1 MLREM
6 LEARR
11 GREALGILWT
21 GLGVLLALSLAS
33 YSPFDPSWFVSSPS
47 RTSNWI
53 GPFGAHVAGFLF
65 EWLGLAAWFLPVI
78 CLSLALHRLRQKG
91 PPLRRSALLG
101 LALVALSTA
110 LLLCLVVGRIEFRGA
125 PLQAGGTVGHLAAF
139 GLVSMVSDVGSLV
152 VAGTALL
159 LGLAL
164 CARSSLA
171 ESAGKA
177 QQAVAHYSP
186 KASLFARGLRAVG
199 RGMAAPF
206 RHWPF
211 RRRRTERAGLL
222 DEAKPERRP
231 RPASPAAEEVPEPVS
246 AEEQSPAAQPRV
258 RPVRTPRPRQA
269 TLPVELPGPAQPKLP
284 PTELLAPAP
293 SRQPV
298 DRQELV
304 HLARQIEARCAEF
317 DVAGQVT
324 EIHPGPVVTTFEF
337 RPDAGIKISR
347 ITGLADELAL
357 SLEAENV
364 RIDRIPGRPTVGI
377 EVPNR
382 RRETI
387 GLREIIES
395 EVFSKSSDLLTIG
408 LGKSQEGEV
417 FCTSLA
423 KMPHLLIAGSTGSGK
438 SVGLNGI
445 ITSILFR
452 ARPDEVKFILIDPKM
467 LELGLYQGLPHLLVQ
482 VVTDMKQA
490 ANALKWAV
498 REMDRRYRLLASC
511 NVRHLDAFNRL
522 VETDPEGLGKA
533 IAGIPRHGEGE
544 VFEAR
549 RVPYLVIVVD
559 ELADLMMTT
568 GAETEEAIARLA
580 QKARAVGIHLV
591 LATQRPSV
599 DVLTG
604 TIKANFP
611 ARIAYRVAS
620 KIDSRT
626 ILDASGGERLLGAGD
641 MLFRPPGSARLLR
654 IHGAYISEEEGLR
667 MLAWLK
673 GQAKA
678 EYDKSVIE
686 DPPEPAA
693 EGEEGEDIGSND
705 PLYRQAVRL
714 VISSGQGSTSFL
726 QRRMRLGYSR
736 AARIIDAMEQDGILG
751 PPDGSRPRQ
760 ILVDTSYLERM
771 DQEDEE

>member
-1 MLREM
+1 MLRGL

-11 GREALGILWT
+11 AKEVMGIIWT
-21 GLGVLLALSLAS
+21 GLGVLLVLSLAS
-33 YSPFDPSWFVSSPS
+33 YSPQDPSFFVSSPS
-47 RTSNWI
+47 RPANWI
-53 GPFGAHVAGFLF
+53 GPAGAQIAGFLF
-65 EWLGLAAWFLPVI
+65 EWFGLAAWFLPVI
-78 CLSLALHRLRQKG
+78 SFALALHRLRQG
-91 PPLRRSALLG
+91 LQPLRRSALLG
-101 LALVALSTA
+101 LVLVGLSTA
-110 LLLCLVVGRIEFRGA
+110 LLLCLLVGRIEFRGA
-125 PLQAGGTVGHLAAF
+125 PLQAGGAVGHIAAF

-171 ESAGKA
+171 ESAGQA
-177 QQAVAHYSP
+177 QRTVQRLSP
-186 KASLFARGLRAVG
+186 KAGLIRRGAGATGRALLFLVPR
-199 RGMAAPF
+199 
-206 RHWPF
+206 WPF
-211 RRRRTERAGLL
+211 RGRRTAAKENPAVVQSPTRTRSSPQAEGIPAKVVERP
-222 DEAKPERRP
+222 DE
-231 RPASPAAEEVPEPVS
+231 
-246 AEEQSPAAQPRV
+246 EEQPSLQRSPRT
-258 RPVRTPRPRQA
+258 VRTRQA
-269 TLPVELPGPAQPKLP
+269 VLPVDLPGPAPAKLP
-284 PTELLAPAP
+284 PTELMTAP
-293 SRQPV
+293 SERQPV

-317 DVAGQVT
+317 DVEGQVT

-337 RPDAGIKISR
+337 RPNAGIKISR

-387 GLREIIES
+387 VLREIIES
-395 EVFSKSSDLLTIG
+395 DAFRKSTELLTIG
-408 LGKSQEGEV
+408 LGKTQEGEV

-445 ITSILFR
+445 ITSILYR

-522 VETDPEGLGKA
+522 VDTDLEGVEKA
-533 IAGIPRHGEGE
+533 ISTIPRHGEGE
-544 VFEAR
+544 IFEAK
-549 RVPYLVIVVD
+549 RVPYLIIVVD

-568 GAETEEAIARLA
+568 GPETEESIARLA

-611 ARIAYRVAS
+611 ARIAYRVSS

-654 IHGAYISEEEGLR
+654 IHGAFISEEEGLR
-667 MLAWLK
+667 ILAWLK

-686 DPPEPAA
+686 DPPEPAQESE
-693 EGEEGEDIGSND
+693 EGEEIGSND
-705 PLYRQAVRL
+705 PMYRQAVRL

-736 AARIIDAMEQDGILG
+736 AARIIDAMEQEGILG

-771 DQEDEE
+771 DQQDEE